1 MNIRLTAG
9 PRPTRDELD
18 IAARFAISAAT
29 TETSVSR
36 TEDLLTWY
44 AGCHEQLGGVQVE
57 RIPFSEMRG
66 WRFQQDTGNL
76 VHDSGRFFSIEGLRV
91 RTDRT
96 WVSTWTQ
103 PIIVQPEIGVL
114 GILVKEFD
122 GVLHCLMQAKMEPGN
137 VNLVELSPT
146 VQATRSNYT
155 RVHQGSSVPYIE
167 HFQNH
172 PGTRILVDVLQS
184 EQGAWFL
191 RKRNRNM
198 VVEVFGDVEPGPEF
212 RWLTLGQIRQLLK
225 QPHLVNMD
233 TRTVVSCMPTIGSA
247 HDLAAGTSRDGFAAD
262 VRRSTSAE
270 AKSLHTT
277 GEVLSWLTGVR
288 TRRELLQ
295 QQVPLH
301 CVAEDGWLR
310 TQTEI
315 SHQDD
320 KFFRVI
326 GVDVRAA
333 GREVTSWSQPLVE
346 PTGPGLLAFLAKPI
360 EGVLHVLV
368 QARVEAGSMNVAEMA
383 PTVHCHPSNYRGV
396 PEAFRPRYLDAVLS
410 ADPARIRYD
419 TMQSEEGG
427 RFHHAVNRYVVVD
440 VDGDFPIETPPEY
453 RWLTLNQLA
462 GLLAHGNYLNVEL
475 RSLIACIQA
484 A

>member
-9 PRPTRDELD
+9 QRPALDELGT
-18 IAARFAISAAT
+18 AARFALSAAT
-29 TETSVSR
+29 TETAVSS
-36 TEDLLTWY
+36 TADLSSWY
-44 AGCHEQLGGVQVE
+44 AGCRERLGGVKIE

-91 RTDRT
+91 RTDRS
-96 WVSTWTQ
+96 WVSNWTQ

-137 VNLVELSPT
+137 VNLVQLSPT

-155 RVHQGSSVPYIE
+155 RVHQGSPVPYFE
-167 HFQNH
+167 YFRHH
-172 PGTRILVDVLQS
+172 PDARILVDVLQS

-198 VVEVFGDVEPGPEF
+198 VVEVFGDVTPGEDF

-225 QPHLVNMD
+225 KPHLVNMD
-233 TRTVVSCMPTIGSA
+233 TRTVVSCMPTVSSA
-247 HDLAAGTSRDGFAAD
+247 HDLVAGVPGDDFGAG

-270 AKSLHTT
+270 ARSLHTT
-277 GEVLSWLTGVR
+277 GEVLSWLTEVR
-288 TRRELLQ
+288 TRRELVQ

-315 SHQDD
+315 SHQDG

-326 GVDVRAA
+326 GVDVREA
-333 GREVTSWSQPLVE
+333 GREVASWSQPLVE
-346 PTGPGLLAFLAKPI
+346 PTGPGLLAFLAKSI

-383 PTVHCHPSNYRGV
+383 PTVHCHPGNYRGV
-396 PEAFRPRYLDAVLS
+396 PEAFRPRYLDTVLS

-427 RFHHAVNRYVVVD
+427 RFHHAVNRYVVID
-440 VDGDFPIETPPEY
+440 VDDDFPIATPPEHC
-453 RWLTLNQLA
+453 WLTLKQLA
-462 GLLAHGNYLNVEL
+462 GLLTHGNYLNVEL